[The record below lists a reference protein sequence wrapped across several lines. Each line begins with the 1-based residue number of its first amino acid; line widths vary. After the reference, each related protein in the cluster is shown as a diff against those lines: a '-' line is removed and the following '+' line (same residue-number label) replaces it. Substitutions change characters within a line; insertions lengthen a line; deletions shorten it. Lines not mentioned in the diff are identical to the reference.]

1 MISAPVLFYFYFCF
15 WLCRGV
21 MRMRHMKDDLIK
33 IIYFVQL
40 HTGRG
45 STGHI
50 LL

>member
-1 MISAPVLFYFYFCF
+1 
-15 WLCRGV
+15 
-21 MRMRHMKDDLIK
+21 MRHGVPVIKMKDDLIK
-33 IIYFVQL
+33 IIYFV